1 MVLLMNNN
9 KLFNDL
15 QVKLAEEI
23 YNKYDKVINKVAK
36 LHKTSKQA
44 ILDKIARIIL
54 EYNVID
60 GVISINTAIKT
71 RLRKQLNEFIKEVFK
86 AEYKD
91 ENAIIKDALYN
102 VAQDK
107 YYSNCYLYSIG
118 ANYTLKPV
126 KENILKKIISK
137 KIKGKSY
144 SDRIWSNKNKVAKQ
158 IRVEVDKFLNGKT
171 DINSINGVIS
181 KRFDVNWNNSNRLVR
196 TEIAKVQ
203 TQANEYWSKE
213 HGIKKQLFSATL
225 DGKTSKICQSLDG
238 KVFNYDD
245 SNKPIPPLHPNCRSC
260 LIDMVEGW
268 KPTERLDNENNHLIF
283 YKTYKDWLEEQD
295 IN

>member
-1 MVLLMNNN
+1 MNNN
-9 KLFNDL
+9 KLFNEL

-23 YNKYDKVINKVAK
+23 YKKYDKVVNKVAK
-36 LHKTSKQA
+36 LHKISKQA

-60 GVISINTAIKT
+60 GVISINTAIKAK
-71 RLRKQLNEFIKEVFK
+71 LRKQLNEFIKEVFK
-86 AEYKD
+86 TEYKG
-91 ENAIIKDALYN
+91 ENAIINDTLYD
-102 VAQDK
+102 VAKDK

-118 ANYTLKPV
+118 VNYTLKPV

-137 KIKGKSY
+137 KIKGKNY

-171 DINSINGVIS
+171 DINSINAIIS
-181 KRFDVNWNNSNRLVR
+181 KKFDVNWNNSNRLVR

-225 DGKTSKICQSLDG
+225 DSKTSKICQSLDG

-245 SNKPIPPLHPNCRSC
+245 SDKPIPPLHPNCRSC

-268 KPTERLDNENNHLIF
+268 KPTERLDNENKQRIS
-283 YKTYKDWLEEQD
+283 YKTYKEWLEEQD
-295 IN
+295 L

>member
-1 MVLLMNNN
+1 MMNNY
-9 KLFNDL
+9 KLFNEL

-23 YNKYDKVINKVAK
+23 YKKYDKVVNKVAK
-36 LHKTSKQA
+36 LHKTSKQT

-60 GVISINTAIKT
+60 GVISINTATKA
-71 RLRKQLNEFIKEVFK
+71 RLKKKLNEFIKEVFK
-86 AEYKD
+86 TEYKG
-91 ENAIIKDALYN
+91 ENAIINDTLYD
-102 VAQDK
+102 VAKDK

-118 ANYTLKPV
+118 VNYTLKPV

-137 KIKGKSY
+137 KIKGKNY

-158 IRVEVDKFLNGKT
+158 IRIEVDKFLNGKT

-196 TEIAKVQ
+196 DSIGRVQWDVNKV
-203 TQANEYWSKE
+203 WRKE
-213 HGIKKQLFSATL
+213 HNINKVMWDAALDAKTCTDCQQY
-225 DGKTSKICQSLDG
+225 DGKIYGTNNTPQQHVMCRCEL
-238 KVFNYDD
+238 
-245 SNKPIPPLHPNCRSC
+245 IPL
-260 LIDMVEGW
+260 VEGW
-268 KPTERLDNENNHLIF
+268 KPTERLDNENKQRIS